1 MYEPTEPGVAPGII
15 VAFIVV
21 VVLREEFSLN
31 LVPQFTRP
39 IKKPGPAGVKPRVP
53 LSLPSNQR
61 VLVAESTTKL
71 SPTPAFALLL
81 ALIVANSIAIDKT
94 DQPKTL
100 RITILQN

>member
-1 MYEPTEPGVAPGII
+1 VAII
-15 VAFIVV
+15 VEL
-21 VVLREEFSLN
+21 VLRKESSPN
-31 LVPQFTRP
+31 LVPQVTRP
-39 IKKPGPAGVKPRVP
+39 ALIPNAPVSITAKVP

-61 VLVAESTTKL
+61 VLVVESMTKL
-71 SPTPAFALLL
+71 STAAFALSL